1 MMATA
6 QSAPRVPLSKWQLR
20 KVKFRYWSKN
30 YAIPFAKARA
40 RHYASG
46 LKSNVYS
53 VFGLVCFCAA
63 GYVHS
68 LFAGLIVTG
77 ASWFALELKTRGT

>member
-1 MMATA
+1 M
-6 QSAPRVPLSKWQLR
+6 SSILSGQRPTPTKWQHR
-20 KVKFRYWSKN
+20 RNRFRQWSKS
-30 YAIPFAKARA
+30 YAIPFAKARTK
-40 RHYASG
+40 HYASG
-46 LKSNVYS
+46 IKSNIYS

>member
-1 MMATA
+1 MATT
-6 QSAPRVPLSKWQLR
+6 QSLPRVPLSGWKLR
-20 KVKFRYWSKN
+20 KAKFRHWRHN
-30 YAIPFAKARA
+30 YALPFAKARA
-40 RHYASG
+40 QHYASG
-46 LKSNVYS
+46 IQNNIYT